1 MKKSK
6 VLTSA
11 LSITLLTNTVLP
23 ATKIAQKASPDLSS
37 VAYAAEDSSEAKEAK
52 GKLDYLGDLIEGLE
66 NIDKDLSGNSLSW
79 LQGLERAYDIT
90 KKLLDGSIGNISDLT
105 KSVIPRIDLLI
116 NVAETIT
123 ADATELVDSEQQA
136 HIIVGFSVTRALLK
150 ATNIFEKADG
160 LNKASEDLSASLE
173 KARQVPKL
181 TDDSKR
187 THYTLQQLDKAIAK
201 AKQARNREFKNKLE
215 PNELA
220 EFDLEIRKAQDVRRN
235 ATATVAEVNAITEEL
250 NAKIDE
256 AYNAIPEG
264 EKIANKAQ
272 KRGLEKDIQAAKNLR
287 DFSLKGN
294 VDASV
299 IGELNREIADANR
312 VLNNNKSTINE
323 VEAADEIIVAATNKA
338 LVKLEETQ
346 AEDDQA
352 LEETQAEDD
361 QALEETPAEEVEEIT
376 PLEEESTTEE
386 KLDEEEPVVDEE
398 ISEVEEV
405 KEELDDQSEE
415 ETQPVEETSE
425 EAIEIAE

>member
-6 VLTSA
+6 VLASA

-23 ATKIAQKASPDLSS
+23 ATKIAQKASPALSS

-66 NIDKDLSGNSLSW
+66 NIDGALSGNSLSW

-201 AKQARNREFKNKLE
+201 AKQARNREFKNKLD
-215 PNELA
+215 PNKLA

-338 LVKLEETQ
+338 LAK
-346 AEDDQA
+346 

-386 KLDEEEPVVDEE
+386 KLDQEEPVVDEE

-405 KEELDDQSEE
+405 EEELDDQSEE

>member
-352 LEETQAEDD
+352 LEET
-361 QALEETPAEEVEEIT
+361 PAEEVEEIT

>member
-6 VLTSA
+6 VLASA

-23 ATKIAQKASPDLSS
+23 ATKIAQKTSPALSS

-201 AKQARNREFKNKLE
+201 AKQARNREFKNKLD

-338 LVKLEETQ
+338 LAK
-346 AEDDQA
+346 

-386 KLDEEEPVVDEE
+386 KLDQEEPEVDEE

-405 KEELDDQSEE
+405 EEELDDQSEE